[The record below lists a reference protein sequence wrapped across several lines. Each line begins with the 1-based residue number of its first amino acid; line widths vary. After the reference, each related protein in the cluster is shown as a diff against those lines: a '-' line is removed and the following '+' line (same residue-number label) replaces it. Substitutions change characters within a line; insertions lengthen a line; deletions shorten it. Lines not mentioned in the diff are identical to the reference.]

1 MLSLKEIY
9 NNVVSLFPGN
19 KFAKIQTTTLELLD
33 SIEEDIRED
42 LLPSLDLLL
51 DNPIVLKSAEKTN
64 FYRLVK
70 DGLKC
75 HSAEQLLKDFSYY
88 VNDFIKNIDK
98 VENLVK
104 TNLNN
109 SINAKT
115 MTFKQYS
122 TYRLVEDT
130 KANVMVIMKLIYLII
145 RDEKHSVLP
154 QKQVLKVLK
163 TLPELKIKVLDKPNV
178 KKAIDEISSMASESV
193 FDGVSSDAPEASI
206 LADVNKPVVSGFIGN
221 PILVIRKYLVD
232 LEFKRL
238 DMLKNLRNAI
248 ELRLLELKTQ
258 IAGGDADPKLQGQI
272 EYYEDQLAAMDA
284 KIEKMET
291 ID

>member
-1 MLSLKEIY
+1 MLSLQEIY
-9 NNVVSLFPGN
+9 NNVLSLFPGN
-19 KFAKIQTTTLELLD
+19 KFAKIQTTTLDLLD

-42 LLPSLDLLL
+42 LLPSLDLML
-51 DNPIVLKSAEKTN
+51 DNPIVLKASEKTN

-70 DGLKC
+70 DSLKC
-75 HSAEQLLKDFSYY
+75 HSLESLLKDFEYY
-88 VNDFIKNIDK
+88 VNDFVKNIDK

-104 TNLNN
+104 ANLNN

-130 KANVMVIMKLIYLII
+130 KSNILVIMKLLYLLI
-145 RDEKHSVLP
+145 RDEKNSVLP
-154 QKQVLKVLK
+154 QKQVIKTLKA
-163 TLPELKIKVLDKPNV
+163 LPELKNKVLNKPSV
-178 KKAIDEISSMASESV
+178 KKAIDEITSMASESV
-193 FDGVSSDAPEASI
+193 FDGVSSGAPEASV
-206 LADVNKPVVSGFIGN
+206 LSDVRKPAISGFIGH
-221 PILVIRKYLVD
+221 PVLLIRQYLVE

-238 DMLKNLRNAI
+238 DYLKNIRNSI

-258 IAGGDADPKLQGQI
+258 IAGGDVDPKLQGQI
-272 EYYEDQLAAMDA
+272 EYYEDQLASIDA